1 TMSIKINNSSP
12 LISPSV
18 FGKSSHPSALG
29 KTEKTSSNNPV
40 DEVVKELLSGKINS
54 EEAIDKLIAHTMDS
68 SIVKNSPPALR
79 IEIEEMLKTA
89 IETDPQLKFIA
100 KTIE

>member
-1 TMSIKINNSSP
+1 MSIKINNSSP
-12 LISPSV
+12 LTPAAVSGNTTPSSEIS
-18 FGKSSHPSALG
+18 
-29 KTEKTSSNNPV
+29 KTEKTSSDNPV
-40 DEVVKELLSGKINS
+40 DEVVKELMSGKITS
-54 EEAIDKLIAHTMDS
+54 EQAIDKLIAHTMDS

-89 IETDPQLKFIA
+89 IETDPQLKFLA